1 MKSKLNK
8 QNLLS
13 SFVFGI
19 TLIISFAIGEIY
31 YNSVDGTDF
40 YRYFDYL
47 EYFRGGLD
55 SPGREQGILY
65 YWFVSLFVK
74 LSRQFYLVSDW
85 ETIYSSAIQLSNFLI
100 YLIGLGGM
108 YKLFKSYSYEH
119 NDILYTLSI
128 LNFFPPLYGAR
139 LIMKPEI
146 IGFAFLPWVIVM
158 IDKYFDSKEIKYL
171 FFSVPLLALLL
182 TSKGTVTGITVF
194 ILLYL
199 YIQKLK
205 ETNIKD
211 LVFAAIA
218 LVGCFSILFIE
229 NTVINGYNIFT
240 HPQSDQYLNRATFSF
255 VINLNVSDLFN
266 NPFRN
271 QHANSFIGITLIDT
285 FGDYFERYWDHER
298 SLLSRNRLDLF
309 NNSLLRRWVSIITSL
324 LFFIL
329 TFYKNNKNMPKFNY
343 LYLIGAF
350 TLLLSAFGLFGL
362 NFNPGKG
369 DTVKTHY
376 YSFVLGI
383 TFAVLI
389 INHISKRKL
398 LTKLLSIF
406 TTLLIFL
413 FILGFPKT
421 YTGEY
426 NEGASYAE
434 VLNSKLE
441 SSISCNIVNQ
451 FVDLKTDIDSKCLT
465 ASRALCGYSEVFN
478 KPIESEEGYLIFIS
492 DEFFIPINL
501 TNENGNVVT
510 VSGYAECLHYQDG
523 GYLHSQSAA
532 WGKTTQPINQLIGII
547 SIISILVFTSH
558 RKIYSH
564 E

>member
-1 MKSKLNK
+1 
-8 QNLLS
+8 
-13 SFVFGI
+13 
-19 TLIISFAIGEIY
+19 
-31 YNSVDGTDF
+31 
-40 YRYFDYL
+40 
-47 EYFRGGLD
+47 
-55 SPGREQGILY
+55 
-65 YWFVSLFVK
+65 
-74 LSRQFYLVSDW
+74 
-85 ETIYSSAIQLSNFLI
+85 
-100 YLIGLGGM
+100 
-108 YKLFKSYSYEH
+108 
-119 NDILYTLSI
+119 
-128 LNFFPPLYGAR
+128 
-139 LIMKPEI
+139 
-146 IGFAFLPWVIVM
+146 
-158 IDKYFDSKEIKYL
+158 
-171 FFSVPLLALLL
+171 
-182 TSKGTVTGITVF
+182 
-194 ILLYL
+194 
-199 YIQKLK
+199 
-205 ETNIKD
+205 
-211 LVFAAIA
+211 
-218 LVGCFSILFIE
+218 
-229 NTVINGYNIFT
+229 
-240 HPQSDQYLNRATFSF
+240 
-255 VINLNVSDLFN
+255 
-266 NPFRN
+266 
-271 QHANSFIGITLIDT
+271 
-285 FGDYFERYWDHER
+285 
-298 SLLSRNRLDLF
+298 
-309 NNSLLRRWVSIITSL
+309 
-324 LFFIL
+324 
-329 TFYKNNKNMPKFNY
+329 MPKFNY
-343 LYLIGAF
+343 FYLIGIF

-369 DTVKTHY
+369 DTIKTHY
-376 YSFVLGI
+376 YSFALGI

-389 INHISKRKL
+389 INYISKRKVV
-398 LTKLLSIF
+398 TKLMSIF

-421 YTGEY
+421 YSGQY
-426 NEGASYAE
+426 NENASYAE